1 MKDEVSEPN
10 VNVFVF
16 ELLIEPESTNKPLM
30 LNFCA
35 SASPPPLNDC
45 VSNVYSSPPSC
56 TITSIVCG
64 ASYPIELELI
74 VCVDGDILVK
84 TVGTAFLDFV

>member
-1 MKDEVSEPN
+1 MLS
-10 VNVFVF
+10 
-16 ELLIEPESTNKPLM
+16 ELLIEPESTNKLLI

-35 SASPPPLNDC
+35 SASPPPLRLLL
-45 VSNVYSSPPSC
+45 SNVYSFPPSC

-64 ASYPIELELI
+64 LSYPNELELI

-84 TVGTAFLDFV
+84 TVGTAFLAFVYDTIF